1 MIITNKLGLPNPVV
15 RAAESQEHAHKSNA
29 NISCT
34 GLIGSPLR
42 FWLGRKY
49 YDQLEEDASDRLWA
63 LYGSLIHL
71 ILEKH
76 GKTEK
81 NAHVERQVIADVLG
95 WKVGAILDYLKE
107 KDKLSDYKFT
117 SGFAVMRGVK
127 SEWESQLNVVLWLI
141 RNSNDPEA
149 IAIGKE
155 IKHLEIVALCR
166 DWAPRYANDFP
177 KAKVMPVKIW
187 SEERARNYIED
198 RVKLHQAAAGTKG
211 VPPICTDE
219 ERWMTDFAVCLNGK
233 KTALKAKIATRE
245 EAEKWKVE
253 LGADYV
259 RDAEPRMCNEY
270 CIYSRCKVCPWYDLE
285 SKTTRTEP
293 SIADVISGTAAD
305 PDHSRKDGNNGI

>member
-15 RAAESQEHAHKSNA
+15 RAVESQECAHKSNA
-29 NISCT
+29 DISCT

-42 FWLGRKY
+42 FWLGKKY

-63 LYGSLIHL
+63 LYGSLTHL
-71 ILEKH
+71 VLEKY
-76 GKTEK
+76 GKVEK
-81 NAHVERQVIADVLG
+81 DAHVERQVIADVLG
-95 WKVGAILDYLKE
+95 WKVSAILDYLKE
-107 KDKLSDYKFT
+107 NDKLIDYKFT

-127 SEWESQLNVVLWLI
+127 PEWESQLNVVLWLT
-141 RNSNDPEA
+141 RNGNNPEA
-149 IAIGKE
+149 AAIGKA

-166 DWAPRYANDFP
+166 DWAPRYAGDFP

-187 SEERARNYIED
+187 PEEKAKSYIEG
-198 RVKLHQAAAGTKG
+198 RVKLHQAAASTKS
-211 VPPICTDE
+211 VPPVCTDE
-219 ERWMTDFAVCLNGK
+219 ERWMTDFAVCLNSK

-270 CIYSRCKVCPWYDLE
+270 CIYSRCDVCPWYDYK
-285 SKTTRTEP
+285 SKFTRTEP
-293 SIADVISGTAAD
+293 VIADVVKGVDAD
-305 PDHSRKDGNNGI
+305 PDHTRKDGNNGV